1 MLPHCNKR
9 RRNKRVPRLFLVSLV
24 CLAFALNA
32 RPGVAE
38 GAVEAVL
45 PPAVA
50 GPERYEITIDK
61 GARSLVVTENG
72 RIVER
77 YRISWGRGGKG
88 DKLKEGDRR
97 TPVGTYRIVDFNERS
112 RFALFMHLNYPN
124 VKDAF
129 FGLKNGIISRQQ
141 FDDIIE
147 ALRERRIPPQ
157 DTPLG
162 GAIGIHGLGAYDA
175 RKLRIHK
182 NMNWTEG
189 CIAMTNQEIHDLRR
203 YVDIGTKV
211 VIRE

>member
-1 MLPHCNKR
+1 ML
-9 RRNKRVPRLFLVSLV
+9 RLILISVACVS
-24 CLAFALNA
+24 FALGA
-32 RPGVAE
+32 RTGAAE
-38 GAVEAVL
+38 GTVDAVL
-45 PPAVA
+45 PPTMA
-50 GPERYEITIDK
+50 GPERYEITVDK
-61 GARSLVVTENG
+61 AARSLVVTENG
-72 RIVER
+72 RVVER

-88 DKLKEGDRR
+88 DKLMEGDKR

-129 FGLKNGIISRQQ
+129 FGLKNGTITREQ
-141 FDDIIE
+141 FDEIIE

-182 NMNWTEG
+182 KMNWTEG
-189 CIAMTNQEIHDLRR
+189 CIAMTNQEIRDLRR